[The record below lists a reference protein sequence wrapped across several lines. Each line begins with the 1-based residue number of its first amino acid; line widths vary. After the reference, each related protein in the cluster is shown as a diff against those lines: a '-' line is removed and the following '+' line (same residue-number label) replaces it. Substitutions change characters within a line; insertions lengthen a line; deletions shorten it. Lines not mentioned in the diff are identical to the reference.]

1 MSSEYVSNS
10 KDTIKVGITVG
21 LVACV
26 ALFASLMSIDQQ
38 LGLQNG
44 VFFKT
49 LEHAFGVD
57 PVLAIFI
64 GFCGAAIIGIIY
76 NLVSDKWRTFRIIT
90 PTKGI
95 LTGAV
100 TGAIVFGLVFVP
112 LHTGVLIPAV
122 EANIFSSEPDDFLS
136 EEISALKHVLIN
148 NTHVLWYGAFMHVI
162 FGSIL
167 GLMSGFV
174 VSERY
179 RTVKRIRSFW

>member
-1 MSSEYVSNS
+1 MSSKYVSDNLG
-10 KDTIKVGITVG
+10 TIKVGINVG

-26 ALFASLMSIDQQ
+26 ALFAALMSIDQQ

-57 PVLAIFI
+57 PILAIFI

-76 NLVSDKWRTFRIIT
+76 NLVSDKWTTFRIIT
-90 PTKGI
+90 TPKGI

-100 TGAIVFGLVFVP
+100 TGAIVFALIFVP

-122 EANIFSSEPDDFLS
+122 EANIFSNESADFTS
-136 EEISALKHVLIN
+136 KEISQLKSLLIN
-148 NTHVLWYGAFMHVI
+148 NTFVLWYGALVHII

-174 VSERY
+174 LADRY
-179 RTVKRIRSFW
+179 TGVKRIRSFW